1 MTIIS
6 ITICSQTS
14 KIVFARQFTEINRKS
29 LEEII
34 VEFSRMITL
43 NKEVSCFESDK
54 NRFLYNCSDQ
64 LYLVVITT
72 LDSNII
78 NDMEI
83 LKTSNRIIY
92 DICGIT
98 RLDETSIVENAFEI
112 ALALDDLVTIGG
124 YDGMSMLQLKNYLK
138 MDSAEEKEFKKIQ
151 QQREKHAQEQ
161 LYIKM
166 KEIEAMKK
174 NKGYF
179 NDSIS
184 NDTIHCGSDIIERKK
199 SEIKPIEEDYKSTQN
214 NTNSKVTSN
223 LKPKTKGLTLGKK
236 KENGKF
242 LLFSY

>member
-34 VEFSRMITL
+34 VEFSRMISL

-83 LKTSNRIIY
+83 LKTSNRVIY

-151 QQREKHAQEQ
+151 LQREKHAQEQ

-214 NTNSKVTSN
+214 TTSKVNSN

-242 LLFSY
+242 L